1 MSILSYE
8 LTNPQ
13 KSILLTEQFNKNTS
27 VSNICG
33 TLSITEKINVDAL
46 EKAINLFI
54 QHNDSVR
61 INLFEDGSEIKQF
74 IKNYS
79 FVDIEKISITKQYP
93 LSKLEEDVISKPFT
107 LFNNDL
113 YRFVIFVNSDGTG
126 GFMANLHHIISDAW
140 TMSLLIDQIMSY
152 YASLI
157 QNSLIENIK
166 NNSYINF
173 IHDEQKY
180 IESPKF
186 ERAKEFWEHQF
197 DNLEFSYLKDF
208 QSSSYEAIR
217 KSVTLSK
224 AETDTLVN
232 FCNNHKTSLFSL
244 FMAVLNIYLSKI
256 NNTSSSIVGT
266 PILNRSNFKEKT
278 TTGMYISTI
287 PFRMEIDKELTI
299 ELKKMKERHNTILD
313 PDELDT
319 GLKTNHQG
327 MYLSSLMITA
337 LSLINCSN
345 VSEINQWIDS
355 VPNLY
360 MISQLSDGNYSPEQ
374 IDAIKRKLF
383 EIYQESMISTQV
395 VNDINSNNKEDGM
408 RYALHKKLSGLN
420 LSIEDEL
427 KIGNI
432 GLSEGLPSLYK
443 EIENI
448 CINKFGQEKGKGDS
462 G

>member
-287 PFRMEIDKELTI
+287 PFRMEIDKELTCI
-299 ELKKMKERHNTILD
+299 DFINQVSKHELSVFRNQRYPYRLL
-313 PDELDT
+313 LDT
-319 GLKTNHQG
+319 IRKNLIYLKIF
-327 MYLSSLMITA
+327 MMFVYLIKMQEIIEQILVFLILA
-337 LSLINCSN
+337 DGYLIIVLSI
-345 VSEINQWIDS
+345 IWIFI
-355 VPNLY
+355 Y
-360 MISQLSDGNYSPEQ
+360 MI
-374 IDAIKRKLF
+374 
-383 EIYQESMISTQV
+383 
-395 VNDINSNNKEDGM
+395 
-408 RYALHKKLSGLN
+408 
-420 LSIEDEL
+420 
-427 KIGNI
+427 
-432 GLSEGLPSLYK
+432 
-443 EIENI
+443 
-448 CINKFGQEKGKGDS
+448 
-462 G
+462 